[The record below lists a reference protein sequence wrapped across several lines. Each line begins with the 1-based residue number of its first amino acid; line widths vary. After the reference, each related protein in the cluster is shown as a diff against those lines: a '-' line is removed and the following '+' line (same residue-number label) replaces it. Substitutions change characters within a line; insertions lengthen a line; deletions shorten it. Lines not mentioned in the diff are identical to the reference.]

1 MGVLSTIASTS
12 PGCGGSDVNT
22 GKLGCQL
29 GFGYMQHAI
38 ALKKGTVIPAS
49 TDLTLAYINGLIQ
62 AGTAVP
68 LTNGYSSEPTIADD
82 TMETSP
88 LGIETLTLQGL
99 HKYSLT
105 FKEGEYFNKQ
115 ISKLE
120 SFGNFDFILGDV
132 NGNWLFAKNSAGDY
146 KGFSA
151 GQVTVKDVPATSS
164 EARKK
169 TVSFQLTN
177 RVEMDT
183 NYEIVLSELAF
194 PISEVTGVNGVNL
207 SFADVNG
214 AVVPSNSDTTLKV
227 KAVFAADNKTGIEG
241 LTASNFAYSVDSSSE
256 TPTLV
261 DDGNGYYTL
270 TVVALSTS
278 GVLSLQLYDG
288 SENKNVVI
296 LSDVLYRSNDLSAT
310 VV

>member
-1 MGVLSTIASTS
+1 MSVLSTIASTS
-12 PGCGGSDVNT
+12 QGCGGSSVNT
-22 GKLGCQL
+22 GQLGCQL

-38 ALKKGTVIPAS
+38 ALKKGTIIPAS

-62 AGTAVP
+62 QGVAIP

-82 TMETSP
+82 TLETSP

-105 FKEGEYFNKQ
+105 FKKGEYFNKQ

-120 SFGNFDFILGDV
+120 SYENFDFILGDV

-151 GQVTVKDVPATSS
+151 GQVTVKDIPATSS

-169 TVSFQLTN
+169 TISFQLTN
-177 RVEMDT
+177 RAEMDT

-194 PISEVTGVNGVNL
+194 PISEVNGVNGVNL
-207 SFADVNG
+207 SFYDANG
-214 AVVPSNSDTTLKV
+214 AVVPSSTDTTLKV
-227 KAVFAADNKTGIEG
+227 KAVFAADNNTGIEG
-241 LTASNFAYSVDSSSE
+241 LTVSDFVYSVDGSTE

-261 DDGNGYYTL
+261 EDGNGYYTF
-270 TVVALSTS
+270 TVAALVSN
-278 GVLSLQLYDG
+278 GGLSLQLYDS
-288 SENKNVVI
+288 SENKNVVV
-296 LSDVLYRSNDLSAT
+296 LSDILYRSNDLTAT